1 MTFVW
6 VNMAVVLAI
15 HDAQIA
21 EHGGN
26 PGLRDMGLLESALAR
41 PQNRAACGVT
51 DIAELAAAYAF
62 GIARNHPFVDGNK
75 RVSAVVCRLFLRL
88 NGSDLNADEP
98 TRLRIWLRLADGSLS
113 EEELTGWIRSH
124 LR

>member
-1 MTFVW
+1 MTFAW
-6 VNMAVVLAI
+6 VSTAVVLAI

-26 PGLRDMGLLESALAR
+26 PGIRDMGLLESAPAR
-41 PQNRAACGVT
+41 PQNCAACGEP

-98 TRLRIWLRLADGSLS
+98 TRLRIWLSLAGGSLS
-113 EEELTGWIRSH
+113 EEELAGWIRSH